1 MTPEQP
7 LDEHTPQ
14 PAPKDDLTD
23 KVSKALQEH
32 DGWLRKTPN
41 TSKEIAEHLF
51 PAEDKSQA
59 VDRDLILTIT
69 ALMWDNG
76 FTPSSWGKGHS
87 RWYWR
92 EQPTQKTHEE
102 LAEVSR

>member
-1 MTPEQP
+1 
-7 LDEHTPQ
+7 
-14 PAPKDDLTD
+14 
-23 KVSKALQEH
+23 VSKALQEH